1 MSLIEENSLETLKL
15 SPEENISSLID
26 SIRRKSTEILA
37 VQSVIQYKIQSQCSQ
52 PSFVEQSRKKV
63 ALALKNTMLTEE
75 RTNSNEKIAELVASI
90 GEKSREISMHIA
102 RLNRRVD
109 EQRDREKVFNL
120 ISSLK
125 QNSQEI
131 ELVVKRIDEKKTPIK
146 SEQALMVGEKKQEQS
161 SAPLIAQ
168 FFKSIRVKEF
178 LRNFLRFFQSIR
190 LS

>member
-1 MSLIEENSLETLKL
+1 MSLIDENSLETLKL

-26 SIRRKSTEILA
+26 SIRRKSNEILA

-52 PSFVEQSRKKV
+52 PSLVEQSRKIV
-63 ALALKNTMLTEE
+63 ALANENAMLAEE
-75 RTNSNEKIAELVASI
+75 RTNSNKKIAELVAAI
-90 GEKSREISMHIA
+90 GEKSREISMHIT

-125 QNSQEI
+125 LNSQEI
-131 ELVVKRIDEKKTPIK
+131 ELVVKRIK

-161 SAPLIAQ
+161 SAPLIGQ

-190 LS
+190 LF